1 MKRFLTVILT
11 LALLVSF
18 VPGFA
23 ARAESSLPEETLAKL
38 NDWFDKMYQKKLPVL
53 KGDPMY
59 QAKLV
64 FAIYEGKD
72 DREPKTSLENKWRK
86 EYFSDVYSAWLASSL
101 EEAKTLVLI
110 YSTYKTVGSYA
121 DGGNADRTFTRVAVV
136 DLTSKKMYASSLIC
150 SEDPPQTVTVIPGDT
165 SGQAGKFYP
174 EKAVQA
180 VADKLENLSP
190 YADKARYDQAMKL
203 YKAQKYYSAKEAFED
218 SEWGDWEK
226 KAKACVKKFPGNKQI
241 WRSKDKAAKGT
252 AVQLTF
258 HAKGIPSSTGT
269 VLMFYNK
276 SGKALAYLFIK
287 GGSKA
292 TVKLPTG
299 AIMIKM
305 GMGKTWYGVKELF
318 GPEGDYL
325 TMLVNG
331 KKYTTLKRG
340 RYTLT
345 CNVSQ
350 GNVESES
357 ESWNSVKQ

>member
-1 MKRFLTVILT
+1 MKRFFTLILT
-11 LALLVSF
+11 LALLLSCL
-18 VPGFA
+18 PGFA
-23 ARAESSLPEETLAKL
+23 ARGESTLPEETIKEL
-38 NDWFDKMYQKKLPVL
+38 NGWFDKMYQKKIPVV

-59 QAKLV
+59 LPRLV
-64 FAIYEGKD
+64 FAIYEDKF
-72 DREPKTSLENKWRK
+72 DREPQTSLENQWRR
-86 EYFSDVYSAWLASSL
+86 EYFSDISSAWLASSL
-101 EEAKTLVLI
+101 EEANTLVLI
-110 YSTYKTVGSYA
+110 YGTYKTLDA
-121 DGGNADRTFTRVAVV
+121 AQGGGTRTYTRVAVV
-136 DLTSKKMYASSLIC
+136 DLTSKKMYASFVVC
-150 SEDPPQTVTVIPGDT
+150 YEDPEKADDA
-165 SGQAGKFYP
+165 SEEAGQRKGAFSP

-180 VADKLENLSP
+180 VADKLENLNP
-190 YADKARYDQAMKL
+190 YADKERYDEAMKL

-241 WRSKDKAAKGT
+241 WRNKSAKGT
-252 AVQLTF
+252 GVQLTF

-276 SGKALAYLFIK
+276 AGKALAYLFIR

-305 GMGKTWYGVKELF
+305 GIGKTWYGVKELF
-318 GPEGDYL
+318 GPDGDYL

-331 KKYTTLKRG
+331 QKYTTLRRG

-345 CNVSQ
+345 CNVSD
-350 GNVESES
+350 GNVGSES